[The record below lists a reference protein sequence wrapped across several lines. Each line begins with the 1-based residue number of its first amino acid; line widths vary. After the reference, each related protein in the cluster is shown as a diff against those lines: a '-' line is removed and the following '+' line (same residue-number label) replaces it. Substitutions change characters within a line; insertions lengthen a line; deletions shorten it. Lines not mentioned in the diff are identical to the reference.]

1 MKKIDELFI
10 TAKVKAI
17 KAKEKFLSKENGDS
31 QLVVALV
38 LIAVAVG
45 LCIIFR
51 NKISEVMSKAF
62 STTDTKIQN
71 LLDGDLTGDLT
82 GAVSDNQ

>member
-1 MKKIDELFI
+1 MQDVVMNQGVEKKNFI
-10 TAKVKAI
+10 EKVK
-17 KAKEKFLSKENGDS
+17 GDS

-51 NKISEVMSKAF
+51 NTLYNIMTNLF
-62 STTDTKIQN
+62 TTIGTQIN
-71 LLDGDLTGDLT
+71 ALSNGTVTGT
-82 GAVSDNQ
+82 

>member
-1 MKKIDELFI
+1 MSKLDTLVIKGQ
-10 TAKVKAI
+10 I
-17 KAKEKFLSKENGDS
+17 KAMQAKDKLQETLAKKLSGDS

-51 NKISEVMSKAF
+51 NTINEIMNSLFGTIKEAINKLSAG
-62 STTDTKIQN
+62 TI
-71 LLDGDLTGDLT
+71 
-82 GAVSDNQ
+82 A

>member
-1 MKKIDELFI
+1 MQDVVMNQKVEKKNFI
-10 TAKVKAI
+10 EKVK
-17 KAKEKFLSKENGDS
+17 GDS

-51 NKISEVMSKAF
+51 NTLYNIMTNLF
-62 STTDTKIQN
+62 TTIGTQIN
-71 LLDGDLTGDLT
+71 ALSNGTVTGT
-82 GAVSDNQ
+82 

>member
-1 MKKIDELFI
+1 MDRINSLVISAKIKM
-10 TAKVKAI
+10 AKAF
-17 KAKEKFLSKENGDS
+17 EKMTSKENGDS

-51 NKISEVMSKAF
+51 NQISNIMRNALNSISNSINNMLAGTISSSAGE
-62 STTDTKIQN
+62 
-71 LLDGDLTGDLT
+71 
-82 GAVSDNQ
+82 

>member
-1 MKKIDELFI
+1 MIKKLDNLVNKAQI
-10 TAKVKAI
+10 TLAVKMDS
-17 KAKEKFLSKENGDS
+17 FLNKKREGDS

-51 NKISEVMSKAF
+51 NTIRNIMNDLLVKVTGTIN
-62 STTDTKIQN
+62 N
-71 LLDGDLTGDLT
+71 LSNGL
-82 GAVSDNQ
+82 VQ

>member
-1 MKKIDELFI
+1 MQDVVMNQKVEKKNFI
-10 TAKVKAI
+10 EKVK
-17 KAKEKFLSKENGDS
+17 GDS

-51 NKISEVMSKAF
+51 NTLYNIMTSLFGTIGNQINALSNGTVA
-62 STTDTKIQN
+62 
-71 LLDGDLTGDLT
+71 GPTG
-82 GAVSDNQ
+82 